1 MSARDTS
8 LLPPGLRQDA
18 SLRALET
25 LAARPAALDLQA
37 AVLYDFARV
46 PASALIHLAEQL
58 NMLGDAGWDL
68 ADTDAK
74 KRALLREAIA
84 LHRIKG
90 TPYAVK
96 RALEL
101 LGVRASVTE
110 WFQSQPR
117 GRAHT
122 FSVDALVTGQPA
134 GAPAIDARR
143 SEQIRRVVSFWKPA
157 SRHFTLRLGLGMQTR
172 LRAAV
177 VFSSQQQL
185 STQGQLTGVELSGQ
199 TPLRAAS
206 VLRLVQSTPTAGALI
221 ALAPLNTLALQDAS
235 LFTPTQVLTAS
246 GPLQ

>member
-1 MSARDTS
+1 MAMIEPT
-8 LLPPGLRQDA
+8 LLPPALRKDA
-18 SLRALET
+18 SLRTLET
-25 LAARPAALDLQA
+25 LAARQAGIDLQTS
-37 AVLYDFARV
+37 VLYDFAQV
-46 PASALIHLAEQL
+46 DASALIHLAEQL
-58 NMLGDAGWDL
+58 NVLGDAGWDL

-117 GRAHT
+117 GLPHSFR
-122 FSVDALVTGQPA
+122 VDALVTEQPT
-134 GAPAIDARR
+134 GAPAIDAQR
-143 SEQIRRVVSFWKPA
+143 SEQIRRVVSFWKPV

-172 LRAAV
+172 LRTAV

-185 STQGQLTGVELSGQ
+185 FTQGQLTGVELSGQ

-221 ALAPLNTLALQDAS
+221 AL
-235 LFTPTQVLTAS
+235 TAS